1 MANMSNILAFFDE
14 AEKASKCLGEIRRIA
29 SKNTKAYTVAQH
41 EYTKEKDEIQFKKDD
56 RVRTA
61 TKLGAVAGIAVG
73 VLVALGFS
81 QGLFKSVPASI
92 IILLIAF
99 AASGSLAGFLVVNHR
114 LDEKER
120 ISEQGK
126 RGQLIL
132 IVECPEDETEKI
144 TTVINSFSPAKLS
157 AY

>member
-14 AEKASKCLGEIRRIA
+14 PEKASKCLAEIRRIA
-29 SKNTKAYTVAQH
+29 SKGVKAYTVAQH
-41 EYTKEKDEIQFKKDD
+41 EYTREKDEIQFKKDD

-99 AASGSLAGFLVVNHR
+99 AASGSLAGFLVVNHK

-120 ISEQGK
+120 ISEEGK

-132 IVECPEDETEKI
+132 IVECPEEEIEKI
-144 TTVINSFSPAKLS
+144 TAVIENFSPAKLS
-157 AY
+157 TY